1 MHISLIIGV
10 ALLLAWPP
18 LRAAAPAIPVGTATV
33 VAPLVLEPDELPGEQ
48 TLPLVLFSVA
58 PDADGAVYEVS
69 WFAIDTAG
77 RVSDPVA
84 LRVVPA
90 PVPEPVS
97 VLMLACGLLLMM
109 PGAWMGRWSRLGDR
123 EPMLQRRLP

>member
-1 MHISLIIGV
+1 VHISLIIV
-10 ALLLAWPP
+10 VVLLLAWPP
-18 LRAAAPAIPVGTATV
+18 LRAAPHRARD
-33 VAPLVLEPDELPGEQ
+33 VAASLVLEPGRLPGEQ
-48 TLPLVLFSVA
+48 TLPLILFSVA
-58 PDADGAVYEVS
+58 PDADGEVYEVA

-97 VLMLACGLLLMM
+97 VLMLACGLLLIM

-123 EPMLQRRLP
+123 EPMLQRRQP